1 MSLIF
6 VLGNIGGALAAAVLP
21 EAVIGVGGATA
32 GAGTAAIGGTGAALG
47 GAGAAGA
54 AGTTTAGLFG
64 GTSLAGLAG
73 APTGI
78 AAGAGPAA
86 GAAGTPGEAAA
97 TAALADKPATIANA
111 TSNIAQGATAATPA
125 TPVAPG
131 AGTLTG
137 SELGDMAAL
146 STGSTGIQKG
156 VEAKQQAD
164 ITTAQNKGYEQL
176 KGRQGQELSN
186 VRQQQKLDESGL
198 AGGKP
203 LGAAH
208 GGSINLQSGQFVIPA
223 DIVSDLGN
231 GDTKAGMEFLKQFF
245 ETGGHA

>member
-6 VLGNIGGALAAAVLP
+6 VLGNIGGALASAVTG
-21 EAVIGVGGATA
+21 ISA
-32 GAGTAAIGGTGAALG
+32 GAGTAALGGTGAALG

-73 APTGI
+73 APTGV
-78 AAGAGPAA
+78 AAGAGA
-86 GAAGTPGEAAA
+86 GAGATGVPGEVAA
-97 TAALADKPATIANA
+97 TAALNADKAALTSQATSGLATNASAASPATL
-111 TSNIAQGATAATPA
+111 
-125 TPVAPG
+125 APG
-131 AGTLTG
+131 ATTTTASALPTTG
-137 SELGDMAAL
+137 SGLLDSAIVG
-146 STGSTGIQKG
+146 TGTTGIGKG

-164 ITTAQNKGYEQL
+164 ATTAQNKGY
-176 KGRQGQELSN
+176 
-186 VRQQQKLDESGL
+186 QKLSAQQAGESADALKDVRNTLGGGL
-198 AGGKP
+198 MLAEGG
-203 LGAAH
+203 GV
-208 GGSINLQSGQFVIPA
+208 NLQSGQFVIPA

>member
-6 VLGNIGGALAAAVLP
+6 VLGNIGGALASAVLP
-21 EAVIGVGGATA
+21 AAIGGGTA
-32 GAGTAAIGGTGAALG
+32 GAGAAAIGGAGAALG
-47 GAGAAGA
+47 GAGAAGT

-86 GAAGTPGEAAA
+86 GAAGAPGEAAA
-97 TAALADKPATIANA
+97 TAAMSDKAALA
-111 TSNIAQGATAATPA
+111 AQSADAVAKGTAAATPA

-131 AGTLTG
+131 AGTI
-137 SELGDMAAL
+137 
-146 STGSTGIQKG
+146 TGSTTGDMIGGTLVTSGGQQA
-156 VEAKQQAD
+156 VQAKQAAD
-164 ITTAQNKGYEQL
+164 VTTAQNKGYEQL
-176 KGRQGQELSN
+176 KGKQGQELSA
-186 VRQQQKLDESGL
+186 VIAAQKEDENTL
-198 AGGKP
+198 GGGRS
-203 LGAAH
+203 LAH
-208 GGSINLQSGQFVIPA
+208 GGDVNLQSGQFVIPA